1 MIEDIDF
8 KKLENM
14 ILDEIDNPFEVV
26 VAATKKYKVKETEE
40 KEKNPLELA
49 KPKDI
54 FKESIYEAIV
64 EKKEKR
70 GKNSKK

>member
-8 KKLENM
+8 KKLEKM
-14 ILDEIDNPFEVV
+14 VLDEIENPFEVV
-26 VAATKKYKVKETEE
+26 VSATKKYKLKESEE

-54 FKESIYEAIV
+54 FKESIYEAII
-64 EKKEKR
+64 EKR
-70 GKNSKK
+70 KEWEKS